1 MNTTAFYAQTL
12 EHWYDIY
19 SEPFS
24 EFISNE
30 LLWNNKHMR
39 VNDKPFDPK
48 SRNNKTWKFH
58 GITRT

>member
-30 LLWNNKHMR
+30 LLWNNNHIR
-39 VNDKPFDPK
+39 VK
-48 SRNNKTWKFH
+48 SRNNKTH